1 MYRLIGDNY
10 AVLITIGIVI
20 KRPVNR
26 IDAAWK
32 TILESIRRMFLSRD
46 RFRWIIQPRTREF
59 ETIVN
64 TVRTLLPF
72 DWIARDEVSTSR
84 GGEKLC
90 SFLDLFGKGREGK
103 ATVLARGETA
113 GRGGERERESVKGKG
128 EGRRGFPVSGALI
141 HFILCAV
148 KRRSIKV
155 EKSERD
161 SGTRVAEWR
170 GKGSRRRRGGGGSTL
185 GGGDKTRVGTVA
197 RRCGHSKVE
206 TVFSCLP
213 LRTDNGEA
221 RGFNVNAGNPFLTLS
236 RHQYRNEF
244 FLPHKGALLLRDTR
258 TEFHPV
264 WNHRASSLFARTFEL
279 RLRGLTSPSRG
290 SSMIIFE

>member
-1 MYRLIGDNY
+1 MEDD
-10 AVLITIGIVI
+10 IGIDSEDVLVSRSVQMDNSTQNERARNDR
-20 KRPVNR
+20 KHCSHV
-26 IDAAWK
+26 A
-32 TILESIRRMFLSRD
+32 SIRLDRARRGIDESRW
-46 RFRWIIQPRTREF
+46 RKTVLVSRPIRE
-59 ETIVN
+59 
-64 TVRTLLPF
+64 
-72 DWIARDEVSTSR
+72 
-84 GGEKLC
+84 
-90 SFLDLFGKGREGK
+90 GKGREM

-113 GRGGERERESVKGKG
+113 GRGGERESVKGKG